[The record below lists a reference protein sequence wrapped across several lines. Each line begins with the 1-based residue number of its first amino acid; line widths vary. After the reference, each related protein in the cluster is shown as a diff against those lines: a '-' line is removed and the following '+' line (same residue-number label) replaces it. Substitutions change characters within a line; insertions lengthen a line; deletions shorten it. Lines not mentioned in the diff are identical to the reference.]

1 MGSLRALLSFQ
12 NFPLSW
18 TLSNILMLLLTPAA
32 LPSRGNKLET
42 FYALYLQM
50 SSCLAPR
57 PPSYSSPPRPSKS
70 ADFGWWEK
78 KASHKLLWDPSSRSS
93 LSYKYSFY
101 SLFLHSPASPYL
113 LFPWAW
119 LLKHSVFPPISDL
132 PSPLFTVSVSSH
144 HQQTASVAILH
155 FLLCHW

>member
-18 TLSNILMLLLTPAA
+18 TFSNILMLLLTPAA
-32 LPSRGNKLET
+32 LPSRGNKRLSM
-42 FYALYLQM
+42 LLLPP
-50 SSCLAPR
+50 SVLSLAPR
-57 PPSYSSPPRPSKS
+57 PLSYSSAPRSSKS
-70 ADFGWWEK
+70 ADFGWREK
-78 KASHKLLWDPSSRSS
+78 KASQKLLWDPFPWSS
-93 LSYKYSFY
+93 LSCKYSFY

-119 LLKHSVFPPISDL
+119 LPKHSVFPPISDL